1 MQVQSISHIT
11 NKNYDEKIKEISE
24 KLKTVEENL
33 NDKMS
38 VDLKMKK
45 IDVKIYILHNEI
57 KVIEK
62 LRSLE
67 EFENKI
73 NMFESILITMK
84 KGIKLKI
91 QLD

>member
-1 MQVQSISHIT
+1 MQIQSISHIT
-11 NKNYDEKIKEISE
+11 KKNYDEKIKEISE

-33 NDKMS
+33 NDKLS
-38 VDLKMKK
+38 IDLKMKK
-45 IDVKIYILHNEI
+45 IDVRIYILHNEI
-57 KVIEK
+57 RVIEK